1 MNILDAAY
9 NTVHDFKGGANA
21 LASRM
26 GMKSP
31 AVLNSKVNPNTETP
45 TKTIFLKKLYA
56 LAGEDANYITD
67 ANSVDIFAALNNHR
81 LRVNADG
88 GLILSLANTLRA
100 LVFAKKNLIQAA
112 NFSAYSADFGVKL
125 LGSSN
130 TVVKLYD
137 LSGRDMKVLSGAVER
152 STDQGHNVLKNT
164 AIATLIALSPISGN
178 QGMILGSSLHDAD
191 AGSSSSQAVKG
202 MFMSDNAAASGVSLG
217 YLESNNGGISRL
229 YYRRAVDSQ
238 TTNVSYD
245 QTNNYKRYTG
255 LVGYLSNSNNR
266 VEIYD
271 NGVLKNAATAA
282 QVDISTATI
291 YPTISALSL
300 NSFLRESWIIRS
312 TDQLLAIALSN
323 YLNKSS

>member
-1 MNILDAAY
+1 MAAAVKSDGLY
-9 NTVHDFKGGANA
+9 KGNKIVPNA
-21 LASRM
+21 M
-26 GMKSP
+26 DYI
-31 AVLNSKVNPNTETP
+31 TETP

-67 ANSVDIFAALNNHR
+67 ANSVDIFASLNNHR

-100 LVFAKKNLIQAA
+100 LVFAKKNLITAA

-152 STDQGHNVLKNT
+152 SSDQGHNVLKNT
-164 AIATLIALSPISGN
+164 AISTLIALTSMTGN

-217 YLESNNGGISRL
+217 YLESNNGGFSRL
-229 YYRRAVDSQ
+229 YYRRAADGQ

-245 QTNNYKRYTG
+245 QTNNYKKYTG

-266 VEIYD
+266 VEIYE
-271 NGVLKNAATAA
+271 NGVVKGAATAA
-282 QVDISTATI
+282 QVDISAATI

-300 NSFLRESWIIRS
+300 NSFLRESWLIRS
-312 TDQLLAIALSN
+312 TDQQLAIALSN
-323 YLNKSS
+323 YLNKSI